1 MLGEGWH
8 WPLVSPAEPGVG
20 PAGLSAQ
27 SWRTWPRTPAVLL
40 LALAAGAGIVDALSY
55 LGLGKVF
62 TANMTGNT
70 VLLGVA
76 VATGHGADAA
86 RSAVALGGFCL
97 GVAAAVVLTRHGR
110 PWPQAAALMLWLEA
124 AALAL
129 VLVLWAAGGV
139 AANRYVLI
147 AAAGVAMGS
156 QSAAVR
162 TSEVRRVNTTFM
174 TSTLMNAIARVILR
188 LRGAPESDERP
199 SLPAAAWAIYAVAAL
214 AGALI
219 EHAWGAVVVIPPLAI
234 VCAIALVA
242 STRTVAPS

>member
-1 MLGEGWH
+1 VA
-8 WPLVSPAEPGVG
+8 PD
-20 PAGLSAQ
+20 
-27 SWRTWPRTPAVLL
+27 VLL

-76 VATGHGADAA
+76 VATGQGGDAA
-86 RSAVALGGFCL
+86 RSGVALGGFCL
-97 GVAAAVVLTRHGR
+97 GVAAGVALTRRGR
-110 PWPQAAALMLWLEA
+110 PWPHAVAPALWLEA

-129 VLVLWAAGGV
+129 LLVLWAAVGV
-139 AANRYVLI
+139 GSIRYGLI

-162 TSEVRRVNTTFM
+162 ASDVRGVNTTFM
-174 TSTLMNAIARVILR
+174 TGTLMNAIARTILR
-188 LRGAPESDERP
+188 LRGAPEADEGP
-199 SLPAAAWAIYAVAAL
+199 SLPAAAWVVYGVAAL

-219 EHAWGAVVVIPPLAI
+219 EHAWGAVVVAVPLAI
-234 VCAIALVA
+234 LLAIALIARRAAHA
-242 STRTVAPS
+242 SP